1 MAGMARFLPCLLP
14 GVTGH
19 GAMYEPP
26 ARNGFGM
33 SLLASTCPGGSC
45 QWYNQGCEIGCAEI
59 TETQL
64 GCGKPVE
71 PTLLWGQD
79 DHLLQYKEDGYG
91 GDTKYHPWRYPGN
104 APVKDACGV
113 TAGGRQP
120 LGQLDPPPG
129 FSTGYEGKELPKL
142 LEKTEWVAGT
152 TVEVAW
158 GIAAN
163 HGGGYQYRLC
173 PASEDPT
180 EECFQKTPLEFV
192 GEDQWLQF
200 GNGYDASQRITV
212 KARRVGG
219 EKVVPKGSTWTMN
232 PIPGCKDTGGRAK
245 SSCSEPTFTPAPG
258 DDKVWKYADGT
269 AKGIFGY
276 GGGYC
281 FGNLTKKPSAACTL
295 EEYKNAS
302 FDFGVVDKVKVP
314 DVPEGDYVLSWRWD
328 CEMTKQIWTNCA
340 DVTIKKKGQSAEPFS
355 PTKGCS
361 ACCNQQ
367 ICSRCQKCIDKKD
380 GDCAMCWKP
389 LPWWDGRTYW
399 TPRAKAIQCLGFE
412 AKDGGPGTYR
422 PGDSLETPWSP
433 GCPKCW
439 NTTGCDSYVRP
450 LQTAVAGRRVD
461 WVFVTAVALASV
473 AALAGLALALKL
485 KGQSQSQAAREVQ
498 APAATVT
505 EMTSES
511 FRP

>member
-1 MAGMARFLPCLLP
+1 M
-14 GVTGH
+14 
-19 GAMYEPP
+19 
-26 ARNGFGM
+26 
-33 SLLASTCPGGSC
+33 
-45 QWYNQGCEIGCAEI
+45 
-59 TETQL
+59 
-64 GCGKPVE
+64 
-71 PTLLWGQD
+71 
-79 DHLLQYKEDGYG
+79 
-91 GDTKYHPWRYPGN
+91 
-104 APVKDACGV
+104 
-113 TAGGRQP
+113 AGGRQP

-245 SSCSEPTFTPAPG
+245 SSCSEPTFTPA
-258 DDKVWKYADGT
+258 YADGT

-389 LPWWDGRTYW
+389 LPWWDGR
-399 TPRAKAIQCLGFE
+399 
-412 AKDGGPGTYR
+412 
-422 PGDSLETPWSP
+422 
-433 GCPKCW
+433 CPKCW